1 VDGYALVPIGYFP
14 GVELSVPWHENNRT
28 EVVEKVADSV
38 FDLTGEVAIVTG
50 GGTGIGRSIA
60 VELARAG
67 ADITVSSRDMAHLET
82 TAPLVRELGRRCM
95 TVAADVRQE
104 DQIQSMVKRTLDEF
118 GRIDILVNNAG
129 ANFFVP
135 AEKMSLNAWNTIV
148 SINLTGTFLC
158 CKAVFDAMVARQK
171 GTIINISSTAGRNG
185 DPRSVHYGAA
195 KAGIINLTRSLARD
209 WGKHGIRVNCV
220 APGPIVT
227 EGARWW
233 QAEQGQE
240 AQEASPSR
248 REFRTGL
255 SRAGQPQ
262 EVAYPVVFLA
272 SDAAS
277 YVNGVELDVDGGL

>member
-1 VDGYALVPIGYFP
+1 MVDSIID
-14 GVELSVPWHENNRT
+14 LSG
-28 EVVEKVADSV
+28 KA
-38 FDLTGEVAIVTG
+38 AIVTG
-50 GGTGIGRSIA
+50 GGTGIGQSIA

-67 ADITVSSRDMAHLET
+67 ADITVCSRDVAHLET
-82 TAPLVRELGRRCM
+82 TAPLIRGLQRRCL
-95 TVAADVRQE
+95 TIATDVRQE
-104 DQIQSMVKRTLDEF
+104 DQVQNMVAKTLDEF

-135 AEKMSLNAWNTIV
+135 AEKMSLNAWNVIV

-158 CKAVFDAMVARQK
+158 CKAVFDTMVAQNK
-171 GTIINISSTAGRNG
+171 GAIINISSTAGRNG

-195 KAGIINLTRSLARD
+195 KAGIINLTKSLARD
-209 WGKHGIRVNCV
+209 WGKYGIRVNCV

-233 QAEQGQE
+233 QTQQVQEGQQ
-240 AQEASPSR
+240 AAPQR

-255 SRAGQPQ
+255 GRPGQVQ
-262 EVAYPVVFLA
+262 EIAYPVVFLA